1 MSLCESH
8 LLIAKTF
15 TAIALNLISNYDTA
29 LMMRMMIITSEYQ
42 NPVHIVKGG
51 LGSPVLI
58 STIRK

>member
-1 MSLCESH
+1 MSLCGSH

-29 LMMRMMIITSEYQ
+29 LMMRMMIIISEYQ

-51 LGSPVLI
+51 
-58 STIRK
+58 